1 MLRNIDE
8 GVLIALDSL
17 RVNKLRSFLTILGV
31 VIGVATVMTMASIVE
46 GIRTQVFNAVNAAV
60 PNVFYV
66 MRWFGTTPFDPSNP
80 PYEVRIRPALTEAD
94 AAAISRAALVRHAAL
109 WCRFVSRIEYQDSRT
124 QLAEIWGSDERFIE
138 LQGGT
143 LLSGRLFAPSEVRIG
158 APVTVLASDVAQAI
172 FGRLDPVGRYVRMGN
187 RALLVIGIWQP
198 PDNAFRQPGATTGAF
213 VPYRMAKGS
222 FRFDET
228 RELFVVVLGDLSVSV
243 GDVRDQ
249 ATVALRRF
257 RGLRPGQPD
266 TFDIITQDQMLQMV
280 DRLTGAFFLVM
291 IALSGVSLL
300 VGGIGV
306 MAIMMVSVT
315 SRTREIG
322 TRKALGATRQEI
334 LWQFLVEAATLTL
347 VGGAIGILVGLAAGE
362 LMKAGLAIDA
372 RPPLWSATV
381 AVLVSIVIGL
391 GFGLYPANRAARMDP
406 VEALR
411 HE

>member
-31 VIGVATVMTMASIVE
+31 VIGVATVMTMASIVQ

-60 PNVFYV
+60 PNTFYV

-80 PYEVRIRPALTEAD
+80 PYEVRIRPVLSEAD
-94 AAAISRAALVRHAAL
+94 AEAVARADLVRHAAL
-109 WCRFVSRIEYQDSRT
+109 WCRFTSRIEYEASRT
-124 QLAEIWGSDERFIE
+124 QLTEVWGADENFLE

-143 LLSGRLFAPSEVRIG
+143 LLRGRLFAPSEVRTG
-158 APVTVLASDVAQAI
+158 APVVIIASDVSQTL
-172 FGRLDPVGRYVRMGN
+172 FGRLDPIGRYVRMGN
-187 RALLVIGIWQP
+187 RALQVIGIWHP
-198 PDNAFRQPGATTGAF
+198 PDNAFRQPGASTGAF
-213 VPYRMAKGS
+213 VPFRMARGS
-222 FRFDET
+222 FQFDET
-228 RELFVVVLGDLSVSV
+228 REQFIVVLGDRAVSV
-243 GDVRDQ
+243 GDVEDQ
-249 ATVALRRF
+249 AAIALRRH
-257 RGLRPGQPD
+257 RGLRPGMPD
-266 TFDIITQDQMLQMV
+266 TFDMITQDQMLEMV
-280 DRLTGAFFLVM
+280 DRLTGAFLLVM
-291 IALSGVSLL
+291 VALSGVSLL

-347 VGGAIGILVGLAAGE
+347 VGGLIGIVAGLGMGE
-362 LMKAGLAIDA
+362 LMKAGLRIDA
-372 RPPLWSATV
+372 QPPLWSAAV
-381 AVLVSIVIGL
+381 AVAVSVAIGL

-406 VEALR
+406 IEALR

>member
-31 VIGVATVMTMASIVE
+31 VIGVATVMTMASIVQ

-60 PNVFYV
+60 PNTFYV

-80 PYEVRIRPALTEAD
+80 PYEVRIRPVLTEAD
-94 AAAISRAALVRHAAL
+94 AAAVARADLVRHAAL
-109 WCRFVSRIEYQDSRT
+109 WCRFTSRIEYEASRT
-124 QLAEIWGSDERFIE
+124 QLTEVWGADENFLE

-143 LLSGRLFAPSEVRIG
+143 LLKGRLFAPSEVRTG
-158 APVTVLASDVAQAI
+158 APVAIIASDVSQTL
-172 FGRLDPVGRYVRMGN
+172 FGRLDPIGRYVRMGN
-187 RALLVIGIWQP
+187 RALLVIGIWHP
-198 PDNAFRQPGATTGAF
+198 PDNAFRQPGASTGAF
-213 VPYRMAKGS
+213 VPFRMARGS
-222 FRFDET
+222 FQFDET
-228 RELFVVVLGDLSVSV
+228 REQFIVVLGDRAASVS
-243 GDVRDQ
+243 DVEDQ
-249 ATVALRRF
+249 AAIALRRH
-257 RGLRPGQPD
+257 RGLRPGMPD
-266 TFDIITQDQMLQMV
+266 TFDMLTQDQMLEMV

-291 IALSGVSLL
+291 VALSGVSLL

-347 VGGAIGILVGLAAGE
+347 VGGLIGIIAGLGMGE

-372 RPPLWSATV
+372 QPPIWSAVV
-381 AVLVSIVIGL
+381 AMAVSVAIGL